1 MTLHRKHRTLKL
13 VVSYE
18 GTDFAGWQ
26 RQKNARSVQ
35 GTLEEAFQKITGS
48 KVHVTGA
55 SRTDSGVHAQGQV
68 AHVCLHSALPLATL
82 QKALNA
88 LLPQDIVIR
97 SIQQVKP
104 TFHARYH
111 AKKKLYRY
119 SIWNRSERPLFDR
132 AHLLHIPKP
141 LDVKKM
147 RKALPFLKG
156 RHDFKAFH
164 STGRPVH
171 STVRTLSTLRIRSKE
186 GNLLIEA
193 EADGFLY
200 HMVRRLVGFLIEIGK
215 GKHPPSITQELLRGR
230 SRVIP
235 PTAPAK
241 GLALI
246 HVRY

>member
-1 MTLHRKHRTLKL
+1 MRKLKL
-13 VVSYE
+13 TLAYE

-35 GTLEEAFQKITGS
+35 GTLESALQKITGS

-68 AHVCLHSALPLATL
+68 AHLCLNSTLPLATL

-97 SIQQVKP
+97 SIQRMKP

-111 AKKKLYRY
+111 AKRKLYRY
-119 SIWNRSERPLFDR
+119 SIWNRPQRPLFDR
-132 AHLLHIPKP
+132 SCVLHVPVLLNVQRMKEAA
-141 LDVKKM
+141 
-147 RKALPFLKG
+147 RFLKG

-164 STGRPVH
+164 STGRPVR

-200 HMVRRLVGFLIEIGK
+200 HMVRRLAGFLIEIGK

-241 GLALI
+241 GLCLMG
-246 HVRY
+246 VRFA